1 MHPNLTAY
9 LAPSP
14 SFISTSYLPSV
25 TQGIAASVLTRSA
38 QGQSFKTLQVIQFPQ
53 NKRSPVFVFKME
65 LYSTSTFKMLLL
77 NPNEAHA
84 ADQVAAGSSVVTQF
98 FLSHESHL
106 SNVPSPSPFTL
117 EPLG

>member
-1 MHPNLTAY
+1 
-9 LAPSP
+9 
-14 SFISTSYLPSV
+14 
-25 TQGIAASVLTRSA
+25 
-38 QGQSFKTLQVIQFPQ
+38 
-53 NKRSPVFVFKME
+53 
-65 LYSTSTFKMLLL
+65 MLLL